1 MPFGH
6 HPGQPEYPQ
15 EPPVQPALA
24 LQPAEAEVVLVLPF
38 YRILQTLE

>member
-1 MPFGH
+1 LVTTRGSLSTRRSRRF
-6 HPGQPEYPQ
+6 
-15 EPPVQPALA
+15 QPALA

>member
-1 MPFGH
+1 VPFGH
-6 HPGQPEYPQ
+6 HPGQPFPQ